1 MIYVKEKALTCL
13 VKTVLQAAVLGFEP
27 RNDGVR
33 VRCLTVWRYRFDKKI
48 LYMNV
53 FEKASV
59 LLWGVQ
65 MIK

>member
-1 MIYVKEKALTCL
+1 MLLAYKL
-13 VKTVLQAAVLGFEP
+13 VSV
-27 RNDGVR
+27 GVR

-53 FEKASV
+53 FQKASV